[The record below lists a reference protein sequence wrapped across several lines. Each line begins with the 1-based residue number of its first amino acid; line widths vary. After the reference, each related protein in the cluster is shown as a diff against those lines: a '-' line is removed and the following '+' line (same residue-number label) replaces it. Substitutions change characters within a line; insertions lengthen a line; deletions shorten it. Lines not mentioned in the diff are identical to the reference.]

1 MHNYIVY
8 IVFVKITPRII

>member
-8 IVFVKITPRII
+8 IVFVKITQRII